1 MTPSAF
7 SVPSAQRYFEDYEP
21 GLVYEF
27 GSVVMTE
34 EEILDFARKY
44 DPQTFH
50 TDPVLATR
58 GRFGGLIASGWHTIG
73 VAMRLLV
80 EHYLSHTAA
89 MASPGVDE
97 VRWTAPVRPGDTLR
111 VRVSTLEARPSRN
124 KPDRGVIKARIE
136 ALNQRDEVVMS
147 MLAMCIMGRRPAEG
161 TDEAK

>member
-7 SVPSAQRYFEDYEP
+7 SVPSANRYFEDYEP

-27 GSVVMTE
+27 GSVVMDE
-34 EEILDFARKY
+34 DEILDFARKY

-50 TDPVLATR
+50 TDPVQAAE

-89 MASPGVDE
+89 MASP
-97 VRWTAPVRPGDTLR
+97 A
-111 VRVSTLEARPSRN
+111 
-124 KPDRGVIKARIE
+124 KP
-136 ALNQRDEVVMS
+136 
-147 MLAMCIMGRRPAEG
+147 
-161 TDEAK
+161 

>member
-1 MTPSAF
+1 MTRSAF
-7 SVPSAQRYFEDYEP
+7 PIPSAQRYFEDYEP
-21 GLVYEF
+21 GHIYEF

-34 EEILDFARKY
+34 AEILAFARQY

-50 TDPVLATR
+50 IDPERAAQ

-97 VRWTAPVRPGDTLR
+97 VRWPAPVRPGDTLR
-111 VRVSTLEARPSRN
+111 VRVETLEARPSRT
-124 KPDRGVIKARIE
+124 KTDRGIVRARIE

-147 MLAMCIMGRRPAEG
+147 MLAMCIIGRRPVEAK
-161 TDEAK
+161 DEAK